1 MMRLLK
7 GRSDIKVLIVYY
19 NTCGNVYSMAEFIA
33 EGVCKVN
40 GAEPMVCRVPELIPE
55 SIIES

>member
-1 MMRLLK
+1 M
-7 GRSDIKVLIVYY
+7 KVLIVYY
-19 NTCGNVYSMAEFIA
+19 STYGNVYSMAEFIA

-40 GAEPMVCRVPELIPE
+40 GAEAMIRRVPELIPE